1 MTTTGAQV
9 ADATGE
15 GCMQAS
21 AISESECWS
30 LLASAPMGRLS
41 AWVGDWPSII
51 PVQFYLDDGSIAVCL
66 GPHTLDARSLDGA
79 KVGFAVDGVESSSTS
94 WWTVQV
100 HGLGR
105 TIPPDPSDPWRDCG
119 QPDGGRVLLI
129 DQPTVSGTRLVM
141 CSFKSTLNCLLA
153 MGR

>member
-105 TIPPDPSDPWRDCG
+105 TIPPIHPIHGGTVVSRMAGECSSLTNQPSPGPAW
-119 QPDGGRVLLI
+119 
-129 DQPTVSGTRLVM
+129 
-141 CSFKSTLNCLLA
+141 
-153 MGR
+153 